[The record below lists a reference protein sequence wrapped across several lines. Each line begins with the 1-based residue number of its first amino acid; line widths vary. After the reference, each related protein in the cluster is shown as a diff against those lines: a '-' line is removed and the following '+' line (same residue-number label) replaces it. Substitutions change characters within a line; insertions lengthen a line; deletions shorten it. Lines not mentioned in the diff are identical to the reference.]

1 MSWLA
6 PLRRALDAAPRPVEI
21 FLRDDDAGW
30 DDARLFELLDLVA
43 ARGLPVDLAVIPRAL
58 GPALAAELRERARRS
73 PARLGFHQH
82 GLAHLNHEREGRKC
96 EFGRSRPAAAQ
107 FADIAEGAR
116 LLAARLGP
124 AVDPIFTPP
133 WNRCTEDTGHCL
145 AAFGFAALSRESRA
159 PALEVEGLAEL
170 SVTVDWFAH
179 RRGVPLTR
187 VEVGELLAAG
197 CGSGEP
203 LGLMLHHAAMGP
215 TELADLA
222 ELLDL
227 LVRHEAARVRPMAA
241 LIEAPGR
248 ARGQPASTFAS
259 ASKFS

>member
-1 MSWLA
+1 VSWLA

-43 ARGLPVDLAVIPRAL
+43 ARELPIDLAVIPDAL
-58 GPALAAELRERARRS
+58 RPELAVELRERARRS
-73 PARLGFHQH
+73 PARLGLHQH
-82 GLAHLNHEREGRKC
+82 GFAHLNHEREGRKC

-107 FADIAEGAR
+107 FADIGEGMR
-116 LLAARLGP
+116 LLAAMLGP
-124 AVDPIFTPP
+124 ALDPIFTPP

-159 PALEVEGLAEL
+159 PALGVEGLAEL

-179 RRGVPLTR
+179 RKGVRLTR
-187 VEVGELLAAG
+187 AEVGELLADG
-197 CGSGEP
+197 CRSGEP
-203 LGLMLHHAAMGP
+203 LGLMLHHAAMDP
-215 TELADLA
+215 TELGALAD
-222 ELLDL
+222 LLDL
-227 LVRHEAARVRPMAA
+227 LARHEAARVRPMTA
-241 LIEAPGR
+241 LIGAPGR
-248 ARGQPASTFAS
+248 ARLQPAGSFAS